1 MARGESPFQGRYT
14 VPIADFS
21 GIERAG
27 AAWGDAF
34 RGIGEQIEKYGLKK
48 KEQQAK
54 RGRIKNAVN
63 LLDDLEKENPEHAD
77 KYAIKREQL
86 LDEDI
91 PLDERDALRQGLL
104 DTISISGQMR
114 NSNLTRQLAEGTLKS
129 NIKIAEHQARNLEI
143 GNLLNEFDLEA
154 APEKQKLQLEQL
166 KDLVRVGEVEANVA
180 EATEE
185 TEIKR
190 SEAAL
195 DQTRAQ
201 TERVLG
207 SEARDKEMHPVNIR
221 KAEAVINYYNRRQ
234 GVGADKDIE
243 GRIKEVDSQIKSIMG
258 GPAFVNVEGIP
269 LTMEKLI
276 EDIDPISGEIKWS
289 EDINKYGETEGARLQ
304 NLISEKIS
312 LVRSSPM
319 KVVLQDGS
327 TKEITLGE
335 WMALKE
341 EYEARKKEKAE
352 KEEAE
357 RDAEQKSR
365 ESFGRPQKWPT
376 NPGMKF

>member
-1 MARGESPFQGRYT
+1 
-14 VPIADFS
+14 
-21 GIERAG
+21 
-27 AAWGDAF
+27 
-34 RGIGEQIEKYGLKK
+34 
-48 KEQQAK
+48 
-54 RGRIKNAVN
+54 
-63 LLDDLEKENPEHAD
+63 
-77 KYAIKREQL
+77 
-86 LDEDI
+86 
-91 PLDERDALRQGLL
+91 
-104 DTISISGQMR
+104 
-114 NSNLTRQLAEGTLKS
+114 
-129 NIKIAEHQARNLEI
+129 
-143 GNLLNEFDLEA
+143 
-154 APEKQKLQLEQL
+154 
-166 KDLVRVGEVEANVA
+166 
-180 EATEE
+180 
-185 TEIKR
+185 
-190 SEAAL
+190 
-195 DQTRAQ
+195 
-201 TERVLG
+201 
-207 SEARDKEMHPVNIR
+207 NIR

-341 EYEARKKEKAE
+341 EYEASKKEKAE

>member
-1 MARGESPFQGRYT
+1 MARGQSPFQGQYN

-34 RGIGEQIEKYGLKK
+34 KGIGQQVEKYGLKK

-54 RGRIKNAVN
+54 RGRIKNAVA

-114 NSNLTRQLAEGTLKS
+114 NANLTRQLAEGTLKS

-166 KDLVRVGEVEANVA
+166 KNLVRVGAVGAKVA

-185 TEIKR
+185 TQIEMPK
-190 SEAAL
+190 AAL
-195 DQTRAQ
+195 NQTKAQ

-207 SEARDKEMHPVNIR
+207 SEARDKEMHPHNIR

-341 EYEARKKEKAE
+341 EYEASKKEKAE